1 MEQFGKLYIYN
12 YISQKDGSY
21 YFITK
26 WNDIHYFVRLNNQ
39 IVNQTKIAINKN
51 NQLYLIY
58 SGLFNVDN
66 VNHSITL
73 IDWS

>member
-1 MEQFGKLYIYN
+1 MEFFGKLYIYN

-21 YFITK
+21 YFIAK
-26 WNDIHYFVRLNNQ
+26 WNDKHYFVRLNNKV
-39 IVNQTKIAINKN
+39 IEYTKVAINKK

-58 SGLFNVDN
+58 NGMFKVDN
-66 VNHSITL
+66 DSNTITL

>member
-12 YISQKDGSY
+12 YISQQNGSY

-26 WNDIHYFVRLNNQ
+26 WNDIHYFVRLNNN
-39 IVNQTKIAINKN
+39 VVENTKVAINKN

-58 SGLFNVDN
+58 NGMFNVDN
-66 VNHSITL
+66 KNHSITL

>member
-1 MEQFGKLYIYN
+1 MELFGKLYIYN
-12 YISQKDGSY
+12 YISQRDGSY

-26 WNDIHYFVRLNNQ
+26 WNDTHYFVRMNNK
-39 IVNQTKIAINKN
+39 VVEYTKVAINKN

-58 SGLFNVDN
+58 NGMFKVDN
-66 VNHSITL
+66 DSNSITL